1 MRNRHLSIILVF
13 ILWAGLTFAS
23 QGSEVVETFD
33 VNGLQVIVK
42 PNSANEIVSAQLYI
56 KGGSLNLSE
65 STQGIEPLIFESA
78 LKGSQ
83 HYSKEVI
90 NTLLDK
96 TAAQIVSNSNRDYT
110 AVGMRCLNRFF
121 DQIWDLFVDVILNPA
136 FEEKE
141 VELVREQL
149 LVGIR
154 QRQDDPDSYLNELSD
169 DLFFRGHLYRFDP
182 QGIEESMAAISIE
195 QMRDHLK
202 SNLQTSRLLLVVVGD
217 VGPDQIK
224 RKVEETFGRLP
235 RGDYQS
241 VLPDPIMHEAPAL
254 ELVQRDLPTNYIQGY
269 FSAPGLSDPD
279 FYPMRMAMNILAWR
293 VFEEVR
299 TKRNLSY
306 APSAFF
312 SNEFANR
319 AGIYVTTVYP
329 DTTVKVMLAE
339 LKKMQEEPVSAKDL
353 NDRIAMYLTQYYLNN
368 ETNAAQAQFL
378 ARFELSGL
386 GWEAGEGFVENLR
399 NVTAEDVQRVAN
411 RYFRN
416 IQFVYLGDLD
426 LIDEDV
432 YTSM

>member
-1 MRNRHLSIILVF
+1 MRNRHVSISLVF
-13 ILWAGLTFAS
+13 ILLAILVFAS
-23 QGSEVVETFD
+23 QGSEPVVTLD

-56 KGGSLNLSE
+56 KGGSFNLNE

-78 LKGSQ
+78 FKGSE
-83 HYSKEVI
+83 HYSKETI
-90 NTLLDK
+90 NTLLDR

-110 AVGMRCLNRFF
+110 VVGMRCLNRFF
-121 DQIWDLFVDVILNPA
+121 DDIWDVFSDVILNPT
-136 FEEKE
+136 FEEEE
-141 VELVREQL
+141 VELVRDQL

-154 QRQDDPDSYLNELSD
+154 QQEDNPDSYLNELAD
-169 DLFFRGHLYRFDP
+169 NLFYREHPYRFDP
-182 QGIEESMAAISIE
+182 QGIEESMAAISVE

-202 SNLQTSRLLLVVVGD
+202 SNLQTSKLLLVVVGN
-217 VGPDQIK
+217 VESDQI
-224 RKVEETFGRLP
+224 RQKVEETFGQLP
-235 RGDYQS
+235 RGNYRY
-241 VLPDPIMHEAPAL
+241 VLPDPIVHEAPMLKA
-254 ELVQRDLPTNYIQGY
+254 VQRDLPTNYIEGY

-319 AGIYVTTVYP
+319 AAIYVTTVDP
-329 DTTVKVMLAE
+329 DTTIKVMLAE
-339 LKKMQEEPVSAKDL
+339 LKRMQEEPVSAKDL
-353 NDRIAMYLTQYYLNN
+353 DDRIAMYLTQYYLNN

-386 GWEAGEGFVENLR
+386 GWKAGENYVENLR
-399 NVTAEDVQRVAN
+399 NVTAEDVQHVAN

-416 IQFVYLGDLD
+416 IQFVYLGNPD
-426 LIDEDV
+426 LINEAV
-432 YTSM
+432 YMSM

>member
-1 MRNRHLSIILVF
+1 MRSRILSIKLLIVLLSGWVF
-13 ILWAGLTFAS
+13 GN
-23 QGSEVVETFD
+23 QGSVPVETLD
-33 VNGLQVIVK
+33 VNGLKVIVK

-56 KGGSLNLSE
+56 KGGSFNLSE

-78 LKGSQ
+78 LKGSER
-83 HYSKEVI
+83 YSKERI
-90 NTLLDK
+90 NTLLDR
-96 TAAQIVSNSNRDYT
+96 TVAQIASNSNRDYT
-110 AVGMRCLNRFF
+110 VVGMRCLNRFF
-121 DQIWDLFVDVILNPA
+121 DEIWDVFTDVIMNPT
-136 FEEKE
+136 FQEEE
-141 VELVREQL
+141 VELVRDQL
-149 LVGIR
+149 LVAIR
-154 QRQDDPDSYLNELSD
+154 QRQDDPDTYLDELAD
-169 DLFFRGHLYRFDP
+169 DLFFREHPYRLDP
-182 QGIEESMAAISIE
+182 QGVEESMAAISIE

-202 SNLQTSRLLLVVVGD
+202 SNLQTSKMLLVLVGH
-217 VGPDQIK
+217 VEPDQI
-224 RKVEETFGRLP
+224 RQKVEETFGRLP
-235 RGDYQS
+235 RGEYQYM
-241 VLPDPIMHEAPAL
+241 LPDPIVHETPEL
-254 ELVQRDLPTNYIQGY
+254 ETVQRDLPTNYIEGY
-269 FSAPGLSDPD
+269 FNAPGLSDPD

-306 APSAFF
+306 APAAFL

-319 AGIYVTTVYP
+319 AAIYVNTVDP
-329 DTTVKVMLAE
+329 DTAIKVMLAE

-386 GWEAGEGFVENLR
+386 GWEAGEDYVENLR

-416 IQFVYLGDLD
+416 IQFVYLGNPQ
-426 LIDEDV
+426 LIDEAV